1 MGEQMTKS
9 DIEKIKALKIRAEE
23 LRASYLLIEKGYA
36 ERGQMLKFYMDAR
49 EDLVDILE
57 EHCDQLCELALEGLA
72 RKGELLHTTT

>member
-1 MGEQMTKS
+1 MSEQITKE

-23 LRASYLLIEKGYA
+23 LRASYLLTKKETD
-36 ERGQMLKFYMDAR
+36 ERGPAVKFYMDAR